1 MTDWR
6 AALLYD
12 PIPPLLA
19 SGDRPIVYFTH
30 RDLLGQAT
38 DPVQT
43 LWDLPQAQR
52 IVRKQQLDGSW
63 KYPGGRHSL
72 RSATNYNQLETF
84 RNLGYLVELY
94 GFDNSSAVIGKAAD
108 FVFRFQTDAGD
119 IRGILGNQYTPYY
132 TAGFL
137 ELLLK
142 AGYTH
147 DARIEQAFAWLQR
160 MRQNDGGWALP
171 LRTRRQKLDS
181 MAMEIPTLEPDR
193 AQPFSH
199 LVTGVVL
206 RAYAAHPRY
215 RQSPEAHA
223 AGQLLLSRF
232 FQRDGYPDRV
242 SPDFWL
248 RFTFPFWFTDL
259 LSAMDSLARLGFS
272 KEEPHLRAALQW
284 ITAQQQSDGL
294 WRLKVLKNQSLLSP
308 DVWITLAICRVFK
321 QLYG

>member
-1 MTDWR
+1 MADWR

-19 SGDRPIVYFTH
+19 SGERPIAYFTH
-30 RDLLGQAT
+30 QDLLGQT
-38 DPVQT
+38 TNPVQT
-43 LWDLPQAQR
+43 LWDLPKAQS

-63 KYPGGRHSL
+63 IYPGGRHSL

-94 GFDNSSAVIGKAAD
+94 GFDHSSSVIRKAAD

-137 ELLLK
+137 ELLVK

-147 DARIEQAFAWLQR
+147 DARIEKAFAWLQR

-171 LRTRRQKLDS
+171 LRTHHQKLDS
-181 MAMEIPTLEPDR
+181 IAMDTQTLEPDR
-193 AQPFSH
+193 SQPFSH

-206 RAYAAHPRY
+206 RAYAAHPIY

-232 FQRDGYPDRV
+232 FQRDAYPDRV

-259 LSAMDSLARLGFS
+259 ISAMDSLAKLGFS
-272 KEEPHLRAALQW
+272 KEEPHLQAALQW
-284 ITAQQQSDGL
+284 FTAQQQSDGL
-294 WRLKVLKNQSLLSP
+294 WKLKVLKNQSQLSS
-308 DVWITLAICRVFK
+308 DVWITLAICRIFK
-321 QLYG
+321 QLYS